1 MSEVKVVALITA
13 KPEEYSAVNK
23 AVRAMV
29 GLSRSEEGC
38 LQYDLHEDQEV
49 KGSFVFIE
57 RWKSENAL
65 KTHMAMP
72 YHDEFLAELEGKLV
86 SLQVKKI
93 ASIVNALLQ
102 ARTHY
107 IV

>member
-1 MSEVKVVALITA
+1 MSEVKVVAIITA
-13 KPEEYSAVNK
+13 KPEQYSAVSN

-29 GLSRSEEGC
+29 APSRSEEGC
-38 LQYDLHEDQEV
+38 LQYDLHEDQDV

-72 YHDEFLAELEGKLV
+72 YHDEFLAVLQGKLI
-86 SLQVKKI
+86 SLEVKK
-93 ASIVNALLQ
+93 LRPL
-102 ARTHY
+102 
-107 IV
+107 